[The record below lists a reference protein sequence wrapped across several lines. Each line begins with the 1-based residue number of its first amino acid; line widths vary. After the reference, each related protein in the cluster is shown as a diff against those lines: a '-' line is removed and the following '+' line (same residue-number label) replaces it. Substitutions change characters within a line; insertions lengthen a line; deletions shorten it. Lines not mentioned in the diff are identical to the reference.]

1 MENSSEIKEKYK
13 PIKENYIFKAKDY
26 ELERWNSKE
35 DEHPIRNDFQR
46 DRDRI
51 LYSRAFRRLSGKT
64 QVFTSTSDDHIRT
77 RLTHTLEVS
86 QIARTISKEL
96 GLNEDLT
103 EAIALGHD
111 LGHTPFGHV
120 GERTLNEIMNG
131 CYKIK
136 DFNIDIDEDNKGFKH
151 NYQSSRVVDKLEAE
165 PLNLTKETIWG
176 IVYHSSTKNKECKKG
191 NFVDCKFKH
200 EKRGECKEKLY
211 FNFYKDIEEKLNSKK
226 SWSMEG
232 LVVAIADEIAQRHHD
247 IEDAI
252 NFGILSKEEICEK
265 LSIIFE
271 KALKES
277 RYQQQ
282 KELLDDAKNL
292 LNKDEEV
299 LKVGQSKNKK
309 YIFMN
314 KLSKFIVDFLT
325 TDVINKSK
333 ENLIEIK
340 EKLNIDSNE
349 TFIKSK
355 EKIFE
360 HKDIL
365 DNSKKE
371 DFIEKLITFSDNV
384 KKGDEELHEFLKN
397 KILNS
402 YEAQKMDG
410 VGNYIINKLFEA
422 YLNNP
427 QQLRDK
433 TIEYLY
439 ENINNDKSKIEKLN
453 PSDEKNKN
461 LRTYILQEMAHIYS
475 VGDKRNFIR
484 DLHYKIL
491 QTEKEKTT
499 EDKKVD
505 TIESI
510 YKNALLRTVCDYIAG
525 MTDKFA
531 TDEHKS
537 LYNC

>member
-1 MENSSEIKEKYK
+1 
-13 PIKENYIFKAKDY
+13 
-26 ELERWNSKE
+26 
-35 DEHPIRNDFQR
+35 
-46 DRDRI
+46 
-51 LYSRAFRRLSGKT
+51 
-64 QVFTSTSDDHIRT
+64 
-77 RLTHTLEVS
+77 
-86 QIARTISKEL
+86 
-96 GLNEDLT
+96 
-103 EAIALGHD
+103 
-111 LGHTPFGHV
+111 
-120 GERTLNEIMNG
+120 
-131 CYKIK
+131 
-136 DFNIDIDEDNKGFKH
+136 
-151 NYQSSRVVDKLEAE
+151 
-165 PLNLTKETIWG
+165 
-176 IVYHSSTKNKECKKG
+176 
-191 NFVDCKFKH
+191 
-200 EKRGECKEKLY
+200 
-211 FNFYKDIEEKLNSKK
+211 
-226 SWSMEG
+226 MEG

>member
-1 MENSSEIKEKYK
+1 
-13 PIKENYIFKAKDY
+13 
-26 ELERWNSKE
+26 
-35 DEHPIRNDFQR
+35 
-46 DRDRI
+46 
-51 LYSRAFRRLSGKT
+51 
-64 QVFTSTSDDHIRT
+64 
-77 RLTHTLEVS
+77 
-86 QIARTISKEL
+86 
-96 GLNEDLT
+96 
-103 EAIALGHD
+103 
-111 LGHTPFGHV
+111 
-120 GERTLNEIMNG
+120 
-131 CYKIK
+131 
-136 DFNIDIDEDNKGFKH
+136 
-151 NYQSSRVVDKLEAE
+151 
-165 PLNLTKETIWG
+165 
-176 IVYHSSTKNKECKKG
+176 
-191 NFVDCKFKH
+191 
-200 EKRGECKEKLY
+200 
-211 FNFYKDIEEKLNSKK
+211 
-226 SWSMEG
+226 MEG

-371 DFIEKLITFSDNV
+371 DFIEKDIYYLRDNKV
-384 KKGDEELHEFLKN
+384 FFTNPLRWDKARVYIYKEGNYKSTELSPWPGREMYREGENLYSYPIEDYWISGRVIFTNGNTQIPEFAKEGLPILKN
-397 KILNS
+397 K
-402 YEAQKMDG
+402 
-410 VGNYIINKLFEA
+410 
-422 YLNNP
+422 
-427 QQLRDK
+427 
-433 TIEYLY
+433 
-439 ENINNDKSKIEKLN
+439 
-453 PSDEKNKN
+453 
-461 LRTYILQEMAHIYS
+461 
-475 VGDKRNFIR
+475 
-484 DLHYKIL
+484 
-491 QTEKEKTT
+491 
-499 EDKKVD
+499 
-505 TIESI
+505 
-510 YKNALLRTVCDYIAG
+510 
-525 MTDKFA
+525 
-531 TDEHKS
+531 
-537 LYNC
+537 